1 MAPDARLLSVKL
13 ADHGG
18 AVDVSQMI
26 AGIDWVV
33 KNQYS
38 EGMSIKVL
46 NLSYGTIS
54 KQDAQADP
62 LSWAA
67 EVAWKAGIAVVAST
81 GNDGDTDDRA
91 GQPGVQPLGDRG
103 RRADTK
109 GTSAYTDDAVPS
121 FSERGISGGRGPDL
135 IAPGVGIVSLG
146 VPGSQPLRE
155 LTARR
160 RSAAASCAATE
171 RRRPPPWSPVRR
183 PGPAQARLARP
194 GRRQGT
200 R

>member
-18 AVDVSQMI
+18 SVDVSQMI

-46 NLSYGTIS
+46 NISYGTIS
-54 KQDAQADP
+54 KQNAQADP

-81 GNDGDTDDRA
+81 GNDGDTTIGLA
-91 GQPGVQPLGDRG
+91 SPAYNPWVIAVGAQ
-103 RRADTK
+103 DTK

-121 FSERGISGGRGPDL
+121 FSERGISGWRPQSL
-135 IAPGVGIVSLG
+135 SGVWVAL
-146 VPGSQPLRE
+146 V
-155 LTARR
+155 
-160 RSAAASCAATE
+160 
-171 RRRPPPWSPVRR
+171 
-183 PGPAQARLARP
+183 
-194 GRRQGT
+194 T
-200 R
+200 RTG